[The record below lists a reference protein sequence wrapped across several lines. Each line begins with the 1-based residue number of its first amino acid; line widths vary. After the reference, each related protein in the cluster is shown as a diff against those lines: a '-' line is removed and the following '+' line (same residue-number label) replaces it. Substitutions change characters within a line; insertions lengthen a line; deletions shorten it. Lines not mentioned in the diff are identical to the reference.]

1 MEEET
6 MRTETPPEGGK
17 KVIIKVGGMS
27 CATCATTIEKGLSRI
42 SGVGQ
47 ASVNFASEKATV
59 TFDPDQVDQ
68 SKLIKTIEELGYT
81 AEQEKVILSVSGMT
95 CATCVARVE
104 KALRSLPGVAEA
116 NVNFATEK
124 ATVAFDP
131 TLVSVGDM
139 VRAVKD
145 AGYHILT
152 PGEADD
158 ERKAAEELFHEKER
172 RDILRKLI
180 FSLVMAA
187 IAIPLSMSMMSF
199 PMEWHHT
206 INYILLILA
215 IPVQFWAGAQFY
227 RGAWGALK
235 HGTADMNTLIAVGTS
250 AAFIYS
256 LIITFFPGFVE
267 EAGVEMM
274 VYYDSSITIIALILL
289 GRYLEAR
296 AKGRPTTPSA
306 AWWACRP
313 GRRGWYATA
322 KRWTSP

>member
-6 MRTETPPEGGK
+6 ISPEAPPEGGEEGHHQ
-17 KVIIKVGGMS
+17 GGGHVLRHLRRHHREGTVQ
-27 CATCATTIEKGLSRI
+27 APRGGRGRGELRFGKGYGELRPR
-42 SGVGQ
+42 
-47 ASVNFASEKATV
+47 K
-59 TFDPDQVDQ
+59 VDQ

-81 AEQEKVILSVSGMT
+81 AEQEKVILSVAGMT
-95 CATCVARVE
+95 CATCVGRVE

-139 VRAVKD
+139 ARAVED
-145 AGYHILT
+145 AGYHVLT
-152 PGEADD
+152 PGEADE

-180 FSLVMAA
+180 FSLVMAG

-206 INYILLILA
+206 INYILLMLA

-235 HGTADMNTLIAVGTS
+235 HRTSDMNTLIAVGTS

-256 LIITFFPGFVE
+256 LIITFFPGFLE
-267 EAGVEMM
+267 DAGW
-274 VYYDSSITIIALILL
+274 
-289 GRYLEAR
+289 R
-296 AKGRPTTPSA
+296 
-306 AWWACRP
+306 
-313 GRRGWYATA
+313 
-322 KRWTSP
+322 